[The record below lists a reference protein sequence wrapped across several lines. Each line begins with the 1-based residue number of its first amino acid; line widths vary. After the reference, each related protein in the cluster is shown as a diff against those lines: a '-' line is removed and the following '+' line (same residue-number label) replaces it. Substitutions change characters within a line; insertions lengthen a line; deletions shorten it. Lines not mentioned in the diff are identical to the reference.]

1 MPKTNVEFWRD
12 KFHKNVLRDK
22 RKNLEL
28 ESTGWRV
35 IVIWECEITKDYSN
49 KIDEIIKM
57 LKENKRNV
65 PI

>member
-12 KFHKNVLRDK
+12 KFQKNVLRDK

>member
-49 KIDEIIKM
+49 KIDEIINM